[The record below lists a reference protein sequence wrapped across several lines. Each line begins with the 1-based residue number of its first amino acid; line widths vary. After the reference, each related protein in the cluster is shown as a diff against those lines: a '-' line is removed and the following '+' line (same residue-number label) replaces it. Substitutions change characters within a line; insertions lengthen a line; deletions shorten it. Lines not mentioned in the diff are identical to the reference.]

1 MSYLSERISYLK
13 GLAEGLNI
21 DRETREGRFMLALV
35 SVMDDMA
42 DVLDEMEGQ
51 NAELL
56 DAIEDLQ
63 GTGYR
68 FRTDDAL
75 DDDDGQDGSD
85 IYEEFVAL
93 ECPECGEVVY
103 FDQSMLHSENDLIC
117 PECNAP
123 IVTNVAETEDDEED
137 ED

>member
-1 MSYLSERISYLK
+1 MSYLSERVSYLK

-35 SVMDDMA
+35 AVMDELVDA
-42 DVLDEMEGQ
+42 LDELEEQ

-56 DAIEDLQ
+56 DAVEDLQ

-68 FRTDDAL
+68 FRTDDRL
-75 DDDDGQDGSD
+75 DDDGEDGSD

-123 IVTNVAETEDDEED
+123 IVTNIAETEDGDD
-137 ED
+137 EDQD